1 MYMDTKSSRK
11 ERVYQVVQDLTKKA
25 IAAKNYSNIGMDAY
39 VISIIL
45 KIERS
50 NASKELN
57 DLWR

>member
-45 KIERS
+45 KIRS
-50 NASKELN
+50 VPMLLKS
-57 DLWR
+57 